1 MGETPEGKVKKRVKE
16 MLRNFGDDV
25 YWCMPATGGY
35 GGSGTPDILVC
46 AFGKFLAIECKA
58 GNNTTTA
65 LQDSHLAHIRDAHG
79 TGLIINE
86 HNMDVLAVT
95 LAAWKGEYERDAS
108 KPWA

>member
-1 MGETPEGKVKKRVKE
+1 MGDTPEGKVKRRVKE
-16 MLRNFGDDV
+16 MLRTFDV
-25 YWCMPATGGY
+25 YYCTPVMGGY
-35 GGSGTPDILVC
+35 GSSGVPDILVC

-65 LQDSHLAHIRDAHG
+65 LQDSHLAHIRDTHG

-95 LAAWKGEYERDAS
+95 LAAWKGEYERDNA
-108 KPWA
+108 

>member
-58 GNNTTTA
+58 GNNTTTV
-65 LQDSHLAHIRDAHG
+65 LQDRHLDHIRVAHG

-86 HNMDVLAVT
+86 HNMDALAVT
-95 LAAWKGEYERDAS
+95 LAAWKGEYERDNA
-108 KPWA
+108 